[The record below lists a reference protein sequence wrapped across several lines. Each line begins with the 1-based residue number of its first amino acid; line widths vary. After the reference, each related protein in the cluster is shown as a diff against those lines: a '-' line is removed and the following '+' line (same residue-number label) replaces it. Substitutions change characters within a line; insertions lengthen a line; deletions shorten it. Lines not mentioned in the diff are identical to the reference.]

1 MTATTTAT
9 TSLDTPAST
18 SSTGRYLYM
27 PADQILDALGAL
39 RTEIAVDARLRTVET
54 SLAAL
59 TATVAASSR
68 PPVWPQI
75 LSALVGV
82 GGVLVAFAALVGR

>member
-1 MTATTTAT
+1 MTATTTSA
-9 TSLDTPAST
+9 DTPNAT
-18 SSTGRYLYM
+18 SGRYLYM

-39 RTEIAVDARLRTVET
+39 RTEIAVDARLRTVEM

-82 GGVLVAFAALVGR
+82 GGVLVAFAALLNH

>member
-1 MTATTTAT
+1 MSTATTTPST
-9 TSLDTPAST
+9 DTPTAPS
-18 SSTGRYLYM
+18 GRYLYM

-82 GGVLVAFAALVGR
+82 GGVLVAFAALLNH